1 MNDANMPNIEL
12 NDPPAQDAPPIS
24 AQEDDESIEIVTVVK
39 TCAYDPMTR
48 L

>member
-1 MNDANMPNIEL
+1 MNEANMLNSEQ
-12 NDPPAQDAPPIS
+12 NDPPVQEAPPVC